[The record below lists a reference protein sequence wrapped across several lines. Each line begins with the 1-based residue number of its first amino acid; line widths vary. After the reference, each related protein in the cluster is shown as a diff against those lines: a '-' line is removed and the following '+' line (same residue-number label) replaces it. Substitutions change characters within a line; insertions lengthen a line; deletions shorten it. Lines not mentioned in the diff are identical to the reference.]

1 MKNILLLT
9 FFISITNYSFTQNE
23 TNRGYKV
30 HIGDP
35 IPEMKMKMRNGEIWT
50 NKNFENKVI
59 VVQFTGSGVV
69 SVEEKCQNLK
79 KKFGK
84 DLKMMILY

>member
-1 MKNILLLT
+1 
-9 FFISITNYSFTQNE
+9 
-23 TNRGYKV
+23 
-30 HIGDP
+30 
-35 IPEMKMKMRNGEIWT
+35 MKMKMRNGEIWT

-59 VVQFTGSGVV
+59 VVQFTGSWC
-69 SVEEKCQNLK
+69 SVCRREMPELE